1 MPNFKK
7 NTSPAVKRSGFKM
20 KGFPKQE
27 TKAERKAANK
37 AYRQSLKDD
46 RKREKEAKP
55 YVKGTKT
62 SSELLSKLNNPKKTE
77 EKHGIKKGVKAM
89 GTLAALG
96 AVAPKIYKKFVGP
109 KINGVRYPPSY
120 RDE

>member
-1 MPNFKK
+1 M
-7 NTSPAVKRSGFKM
+7 AFKM
-20 KGFPKQE
+20 KGAPFQSHEQGHKE
-27 TKAERKAANK
+27 SRAERKAANK

-62 SSELLSKLNNPKKTE
+62 SLELLGKLNNPKKTE

-89 GTLAALG
+89 GTLAAIG
-96 AVAPKIYKKFVGP
+96 AAAPKIYKKFVGP